1 MSESRPLA
9 NTLPQASAGS
19 CPLFS
24 ASADVTANLRQAEAR
39 SWAPSTFGLGLVGL
53 TLVEAVYRLGTRALL
68 SIGEGL
74 SAAQWALLLLSIVAF
89 AYGEGYRALHRRF
102 VPHLLE
108 RASELAH
115 APQSPRTWLLAPGF
129 LLCLVQ
135 AERTEQQRA
144 WLSLVLIAG
153 AVLVVR
159 RLPEPYRGIVDAGVA
174 VALSI
179 GLGSLLLGYVAVVR
193 SRSQS

>member
-9 NTLPQASAGS
+9 NTLPQASTGT

-24 ASADVTANLRQAEAR
+24 TNAR
-39 SWAPSTFGLGLVGL
+39 ARAGSWAPSTFGLSLVGL

-68 SIGEGL
+68 SISEGL
-74 SAAQWALLLLSIVAF
+74 SPGQWVLLCLSIVAF

-108 RASELAH
+108 RASELSSDAR
-115 APQSPRTWLLAPGF
+115 PPLRTWLLAPGY

-135 AERTEQQRA
+135 AAPLERRRA
-144 WLSLVLIAG
+144 WLSIVLIAG

-179 GLGSLLLGYVAVVR
+179 GLVSLLLGYAAAVRGRAR
-193 SRSQS
+193 S